1 MQSQLYMPFNQNFIQ
16 VSPLH
21 ELWYAEY
28 GNPKGIPVIVLH
40 GGPGAGCSETDVT
53 FFDLKFWRI
62 ILLDQRG
69 SNRSKPFGEMKE
81 NTTQYLVSDLEL
93 LREKLNIDK
102 WLVFGGSW
110 GSTLALCYGE
120 CHPEHVLGFILRG
133 IFLARKKDNWHFW
146 YGMRNTFP
154 DAWQEL
160 SEFVPESERH
170 DLIAYYNKQLS
181 SSDHTIAIQAA
192 RSFIKYDLT
201 SSFLQ
206 ISASQLNELMTN
218 EKFILGLSRTFVH
231 YSINNFFLAENQLIS
246 NICKINHLPLII
258 IHGRYD
264 MISPVINAYDV
275 HKLWEGS
282 EFYLVE
288 VAGHSA
294 AESAITQRLMQATEK
309 MKKLIDNVALL

>member
-62 ILLDQRG
+62 ILLDQWG

-133 IFLARKKDNWHFW
+133 IFLAREKDNRHFW

-160 SEFVPESERH
+160 NEFVPESERH

-181 SSDHTIAIQAA
+181 SSDHRIAILAA

-201 SSFLQ
+201 CSLLKV
-206 ISASQLNELMTN
+206 SAAQLSEFMAN
-218 EKFILGLSRTFVH
+218 EKLILGISRTFVH
-231 YSINNFFLAENQLIS
+231 YSINNFFLTENQLID
-246 NICKINHLPLII
+246 NIGKINHLPLII

-275 HKLWEGS
+275 LKSWEGS
-282 EFYLVE
+282 ELYLVE
-288 VAGHSA
+288 AAGHSA
-294 AESAITQRLMQATEK
+294 VESEVSQRLMQATEK